1 MNPILITTALT
12 LSTLLIAAV
21 LFGPPGIT
29 YAITAAGLPH
39 FLVAAAFT
47 CVSIRRGAAGRGS
60 WLVALAV
67 LSVAACLLYS
77 RYPWFDL
84 VGAVFVLHMF
94 RDEVYMGL
102 TRLTGFDGRRVEAA
116 LQGRES
122 EAGLGGAGLA
132 GRLFLPVGL
141 SAFLIGRLALAQRTP
156 AAEGLLSDPSV
167 YLTGS
172 VPLDLLVLTGVGLL
186 LLTLR
191 RAPARGRLA
200 LHLPPEA
207 RDLLILFVLV
217 ALAANL
223 RQGTLF
229 LALFHYVSWM
239 LFYGERLRAR
249 AAPAGAGF
257 WSAVM
262 GRPAPFALLM
272 VAAHALSFAG
282 LALYLRGPALFHGL
296 TWAYDLEA
304 FPYWTIPHVILS
316 LAPRR

>member
-1 MNPILITTALT
+1 MNPILTTTVLA
-12 LSTLLIAAV
+12 LSTLLIAAA
-21 LFGPPGIT
+21 LSGPAGIA

-39 FLVAAAFT
+39 FLVAATFT
-47 CVSIRRGAAGRGS
+47 CVSVRRGRAGRGW
-60 WLVALAV
+60 WLLALAG
-67 LSVAACLLYS
+67 LSVVACLIYT
-77 RYPWFDL
+77 RFPWFDL

-116 LQGRES
+116 LAGREPD
-122 EAGLGGAGLA
+122 AALGRAGLA

-141 SAFLIGRLALAQRTP
+141 AAFLIGRLALAQRTP
-156 AAEGLLSDPSV
+156 AAEGLLSDPLV
-167 YLTGS
+167 RLTGS
-172 VPLDLLVLTGVGLL
+172 VPLDLLVLAGVGLL
-186 LLTLR
+186 LVALR
-191 RAPARGRLA
+191 HAPARGRLA

-249 AAPAGAGF
+249 TAPAHAGF

-282 LALYLRGPALFHGL
+282 LALYLRGGESFDWLAWG
-296 TWAYDLEA
+296 YDLEA
-304 FPYWTIPHVILS
+304 FPYWTIPHVTLS
-316 LAPRR
+316 LLPRR